1 MKTQRRFTAILSLL
15 ILLLVAACGGTTA
28 AGDATKGEELFNQT
42 MIGDG
47 PGCST
52 CHLLEP
58 DTVKIGPSLYGVATR
73 AETRVEGL
81 DAEAYLRQ
89 SILEPNAY
97 GVLGFPYNVMYQDF
111 ADQISEDE
119 LNDLVAYLLTLEE

>member
-15 ILLLVAACGGTTA
+15 ILLLVAACGSTA
-28 AGDATKGEELFNQT
+28 VADAIKGEELFNQT
-42 MIGDG
+42 MIGEG
-47 PGCST
+47 PGCVT

-119 LNDLVAYLLTLEE
+119 LTDLVAYLLTLRE